1 MSFRG
6 VDRFREWTR
15 KHKEV
20 TAFVTMFIVTAL
32 ILLFIFTPALHILLF
47 GLVITTFGLG
57 FLSILGLVCYILEDF
72 WWRD

>member
-20 TAFVTMFIVTAL
+20 TVFVTMFTVTAL
-32 ILLFIFTPALHILLF
+32 ILLFIFTPASDILLF
-47 GLVITTFGLG
+47 GLGITTFCLG

>member
-20 TAFVTMFIVTAL
+20 TAFVTMFTVTAL
-32 ILLFIFTPALHILLF
+32 ILLFIFTPASDILLF
-47 GLVITTFGLG
+47 GLGITTFCLS